1 MSECRMMRSLSAEEM
16 DERLCHCAEKR
27 APKYHI

>member
-1 MSECRMMRSLSAEEM
+1 MLALLAEEM